1 MRKSGWTVATG
12 LSSLVLLLTACGG
25 SSSSTSTTGTA
36 SSTGTQSTAASS
48 ASAGSS
54 SSSASSVS
62 SSPASSANAKA
73 TKSSSA
79 PRQTAEAQPSSNA
92 GVTFPPVGTTVL
104 IVQHS
109 NLGWV
114 MAKANGTVVYT
125 YAKDSKGSPPS
136 CTGSC
141 ASVWAPVT
149 GMPKAGPADTFPG
162 TFGTVTGASGQ
173 KVITYNGYPLY
184 VYVGAPALSTKGNGI
199 GGVWH
204 VISLSESDISGG

>member
-12 LSSLVLLLTACGG
+12 LGSLVLLLTACGG
-25 SSSSTSTTGTA
+25 SSSSSSAGGAASDSATQGTA
-36 SSTGTQSTAASS
+36 VSS
-48 ASAGSS
+48 ASTGSS
-54 SSSASSVS
+54 STS
-62 SSPASSANAKA
+62 SSPASTANARA
-73 TKSSSA
+73 TNSNSA
-79 PRQTAEAQPSSNA
+79 SKQTAEAQPSSNA

-104 IVQHS
+104 IVEHS

-114 MAKANGTVVYT
+114 MGKADGFVVYT
-125 YAKDSKGSPPS
+125 YGKDSKGGAPT

-162 TFGTVTGASGQ
+162 TFGQVTGAGGK

-184 VYVGAPALSTKGNGI
+184 TYVGAPPLSTKGNGLD
-199 GGVWH
+199 GVWH
-204 VISLSESDISGG
+204 VIKLSESDISGA

>member
-1 MRKSGWTVATG
+1 MRKSGWTVAAG
-12 LSSLVLLLTACGG
+12 LGSLVLLLTACGG
-25 SSSSTSTTGTA
+25 SSSSSSTTGAASGTA
-36 SSTGTQSTAASS
+36 TQGTAVSS

-54 SSSASSVS
+54 TS
-62 SSPASSANAKA
+62 SSPTSTASARATRSTSAAE
-73 TKSSSA
+73 KS
-79 PRQTAEAQPSSNA
+79 AEAQPSSNA

-114 MAKANGTVVYT
+114 MAKADGYVVYT
-125 YAKDSKGSPPS
+125 YAKDSKNGAPT

-149 GMPKAGPADTFPG
+149 GVPKAGPADNFPG
-162 TFGTVTGASGQ
+162 TFGVVTGAGGN

-184 VYVGAPALSTKGNGI
+184 TYVGAPVLSTKGNGI
-199 GGVWH
+199 DGVWH
-204 VISLSESDISGG
+204 VIKLSQSDISGA

>member
-1 MRKSGWTVATG
+1 MRKSGWRVAIG
-12 LSSLVLLLTACGG
+12 LGSLVLLLTACGG
-25 SSSSTSTTGTA
+25 SSSSTTSTTGAASGTATQSTASSA
-36 SSTGTQSTAASS
+36 SSTG
-48 ASAGSS
+48 
-54 SSSASSVS
+54 SASSTT
-62 SSPASSANAKA
+62 SSPTSTANAKA
-73 TKSSSA
+73 THSSSA
-79 PRQTAEAQPSSNA
+79 PKQTADSQPSSNA

-114 MAKANGTVVYT
+114 MAKADGHVVYT
-125 YAKDSKGSPPS
+125 YAKDSKDGAPT

-149 GMPKAGPADTFPG
+149 GMPKAGPADNFPG
-162 TFGTVTGASGQ
+162 SFGVVTGAGGK

-184 VYVGAPALSTKGNGI
+184 TYVGASVLSTKGNGI

-204 VISLSESDISGG
+204 VIILSESDVSGA